1 MSWSDAIKDAVGNLV
16 GEAEQSALPDLVKKV
31 LGNEG
36 LQSILAKLQ
45 DAGLQAQVSS
55 WIDKNKTN
63 LPITPE
69 QIRTALG
76 DEHVQQVAKSLGIPM
91 DKVRRRSGEI
101 SPCRSERGGTGRRAT
116 ACRRSINRDNTRFA
130 PTLPTTHRSEPPAL
144 LGHRVVAN
152 LLSLLFCLGSVLSH
166 RAARRHPPPDT
177 PAYLVRCSK
186 LYSACLS

>member
-1 MSWSDAIKDAVGNLV
+1 MSWTDAIKDAVGNLV
-16 GEAEQSALPDLVKKV
+16 GEAEQAALPDLVKKV

-91 DKVRRRSGEI
+91 DKVLDVL
-101 SPCRSERGGTGRRAT
+101 AK
-116 ACRRSINRDNTRFA
+116 
-130 PTLPTTHRSEPPAL
+130 
-144 LGHRVVAN
+144 
-152 LLSLLFCLGSVLSH
+152 LLS
-166 RAARRHPPPDT
+166 AAASAAPGVAPP
-177 PAYLVRCSK
+177 
-186 LYSACLS
+186 SAGGA